1 MQNFNVSPE
10 FDESDK
16 PEPLYVEI
24 WARQSHLNSLS
35 TQEFQQTCPLATSHL
50 LHQMRHL
57 KNLKRNGCMWMV
69 VNEVVSERFWKQIIW
84 LSCRTSLVRNVIV
97 QTHHHHNWEATNYA
111 RKPHETPKETSSQVL
126 VFKASNWSSNR
137 LEKTANRLS

>member
-1 MQNFNVSPE
+1 
-10 FDESDK
+10 
-16 PEPLYVEI
+16 
-24 WARQSHLNSLS
+24 
-35 TQEFQQTCPLATSHL
+35 
-50 LHQMRHL
+50 
-57 KNLKRNGCMWMV
+57 MV

-111 RKPHETPKETSSQVL
+111 RKPHETSKETSSQVL

-137 LEKTANRLS
+137 LEKTANPVVSKLSHAEFNHSGYAILAANLKAMVHSR